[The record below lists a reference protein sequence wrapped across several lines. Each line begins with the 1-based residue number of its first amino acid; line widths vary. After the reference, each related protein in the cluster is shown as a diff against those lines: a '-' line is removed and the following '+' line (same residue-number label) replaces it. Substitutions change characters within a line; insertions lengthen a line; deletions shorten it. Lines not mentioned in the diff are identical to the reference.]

1 MSRIQLPEC
10 YILAKHWK
18 NDDDITTCW
27 HNVIVKFFWCC
38 FVSLVKLSYWSKFY
52 ANIITFSGVMTIF
65 FYKGLTRNPEIGNTP
80 VWVLLT
86 IWRLGRVRAI
96 KFGTNVSNKMSLNAA
111 KCQDYSFYR
120 FWVIKG
126 KATGRVKLSLTPS
139 QIRVISEI
147 WRWSLKISDILWK
160 ILIVENGL
168 ACLSLSSSLTF
179 IIIII
184 NTHEIWLSKP
194 FEHQPHKMVKHAQTI
209 RQLFECVWP
218 LCGAGVGT

>member
-80 VWVLLT
+80 VWVLPS
-86 IWRLGRVRAI
+86 IRRLGQVRDTR
-96 KFGTNVSNKMSLNAA
+96 FGTNSLITCYWMLQNTRVTAFTVSELLMENQQGGLSPPSRLGLRLMKTVSTSL
-111 KCQDYSFYR
+111 F
-120 FWVIKG
+120 
-126 KATGRVKLSLTPS
+126 
-139 QIRVISEI
+139 
-147 WRWSLKISDILWK
+147 
-160 ILIVENGL
+160 
-168 ACLSLSSSLTF
+168 
-179 IIIII
+179 
-184 NTHEIWLSKP
+184 
-194 FEHQPHKMVKHAQTI
+194 
-209 RQLFECVWP
+209 
-218 LCGAGVGT
+218 